1 MVIPSNSTTSFNFLS
16 PGDEIV
22 KPSRDVFFF
31 FFFLQKKISGQW
43 SEIDHIKKEF
53 YTENNI
59 QRVSELINS

>member
-31 FFFLQKKISGQW
+31 FFFLQKRKSGQW
-43 SEIDHIKKEF
+43 SDFDQIKKEF
-53 YTENNI
+53 YTEKKIKRVTELNN
-59 QRVSELINS
+59 